1 MDKNRFLRKKQTSK
15 LRRNISLGLLS
26 LPALVWVIIF
36 CYIPMYG
43 VVVAFRDY
51 SFSTGMF
58 GGDWVGFK
66 YFNYFF
72 ASVDSGRIIRNTVLY
87 NLAFLI
93 LTQVLS
99 LLVALLLYELSKRA
113 VKVYQTAIIIPNF
126 VSWVLVAYI
135 GFSLFSDE
143 HGMINALLE
152 NMHLDTVRWYSEP
165 KYWPYILT
173 VFNIWK
179 NVGMGS
185 IIYYASLL
193 SIDAS
198 LFEAA
203 QMDGAN
209 RFKQIMKI
217 SVPSVLPIFC
227 LMLIINVGSIMAGD
241 FGLFYQLPMNSG
253 ALYPTT
259 DVISTFVYRG
269 LQSSN
274 ISLSAAVGLFQNVV
288 GVVLLVTTNLI
299 VKKINPDY
307 ALY

>member
-1 MDKNRFLRKKQTSK
+1 MKNLTLRNPRTSK
-15 LRRNISLGLLS
+15 FKYNVTLGLLS
-26 LPALVWVIIF
+26 LPALLWVAIF

-43 VVVAFRDY
+43 VIVAFRDY
-51 SFSTGMF
+51 SFSTGIF
-58 GGDWVGFK
+58 GGDWAGFK
-66 YFNYFF
+66 CFEYFF
-72 ASVDSGRIIRNTVLY
+72 ASVDSGRIIRNTILY

-93 LTQVLS
+93 LTQVLA
-99 LLVALLLYELSKRA
+99 LIVALLLYELSKRA
-113 VKVYQTAIIIPNF
+113 AKFYQTAIIIPNF

-135 GFSLFSDE
+135 GFALFSDE

-152 NMHLDTVRWYSEP
+152 NMHLETVRWYSEP
-165 KYWPYILT
+165 KYWPAILT
-173 VFNIWK
+173 IFNIWK
-179 NVGMGS
+179 NVGMAS
-185 IIYYASLL
+185 ILYYAALL
-193 SIDAS
+193 GIDSS

-203 QMDGAN
+203 QIDGAS

-241 FGLFYQLPMNSG
+241 FGLFYQVPMNSG

-259 DVISTFVYRG
+259 DVIATFVYRG

-288 GVVLLVTTNLI
+288 GVVLLVATNLI

>member
-1 MDKNRFLRKKQTSK
+1 MKNMYLRNARTSK
-15 LRRNISLGLLS
+15 FKYNVTLGLLS
-26 LPALVWVIIF
+26 VPALLWVAIF

-43 VVVAFRDY
+43 VIVAFRDY
-51 SFSTGMF
+51 NFSTGMF

-66 YFNYFF
+66 YFEYFF
-72 ASVDSGRIIRNTVLY
+72 DSVDSGRIIRNTVLY

-93 LTQVLS
+93 LTQVLA
-99 LLVALLLYELSKRA
+99 LIVAILLYELSKRA
-113 VKVYQTAIIIPNF
+113 VKFYQTAIIIPNF

-135 GFSLFSDE
+135 GFALFSDE

-152 NMHLDTVRWYSEP
+152 NMHLETVRWYSEP
-165 KYWPYILT
+165 KYWPVILT
-173 VFNIWK
+173 IFNIWK
-179 NVGMGS
+179 NVGMAS
-185 IIYYASLL
+185 IIYYAALL
-193 SIDAS
+193 GIDAS

-203 QMDGAN
+203 QIDGAN
-209 RFKQIMKI
+209 RFKQIVKI

-241 FGLFYQLPMNSG
+241 FGLFYQVPMNSG

-288 GVVLLVTTNLI
+288 GVVLLVATNLI